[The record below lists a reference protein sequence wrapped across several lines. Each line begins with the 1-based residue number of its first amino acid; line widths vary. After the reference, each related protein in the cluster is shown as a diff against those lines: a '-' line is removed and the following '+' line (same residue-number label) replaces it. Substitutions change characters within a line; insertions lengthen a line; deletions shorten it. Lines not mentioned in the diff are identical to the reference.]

1 MAATVQ
7 PIAAAPKPFFDYCRL
22 VPSQLSLC
30 SSRPLLS
37 CLHSATA
44 IRPPLGR
51 CLANRHRHSVTIRP
65 LFGRPSATIGPIAI
79 SRLLFGHQSA
89 IVAHCSADHHD
100 WTAIRP
106 PLGRYPAATLR
117 PITITTRSLFDHYSA
132 NCRCSATTQ
141 PLPATVQPITTGIRP
156 LFSHHS
162 ATTGH
167 HHSTVGLSYPAFTLP
182 LFSHR
187 YSAVSV
193 FHPFSSI

>member
-1 MAATVQ
+1 MPNSTIRPPLGRIMAATVQ

-106 PLGRYPAATLR
+106 PLGRCQPLFGCCLAAVR
-117 PITITTRSLFDHYSA
+117 PIVTTRPW
-132 NCRCSATTQ
+132 R
-141 PLPATVQPITTGIRP
+141 
-156 LFSHHS
+156 
-162 ATTGH
+162 
-167 HHSTVGLSYPAFTLP
+167 
-182 LFSHR
+182 
-187 YSAVSV
+187 
-193 FHPFSSI
+193 SIAEEYVEGK